1 MKIIHTADLHLG
13 QIIYQSYDRV
23 DEHAHFFAQLE
34 QWCEE
39 ERPDA
44 LVVSGDI
51 FDIQQPSAATRQFFN
66 VRFVSLARKNPDM
79 TIVITAGNHDSA
91 ARIQADRSVW
101 ELANVRLVGVAP
113 SADAGQ
119 DDDRWQNNYIVRLD
133 AGYIVALP
141 YIAGDR
147 RAQVQTLLDRVAA
160 ENTARKPVVL
170 TAHLAVTGSDMTGHG
185 EIGTIR
191 TQDVSTLGTGY
202 DYLALG
208 HIHKPQTIG
217 HPEDDLKMDAVTYPS
232 GVARY
237 SGSVLHVSCDET
249 YPHTVSVV
257 DMAGH
262 GGDVT
267 IRQLRIDELRHFY
280 ILPKDGSAFGT
291 YEEALEGIKA
301 FSEEEKSGYFR
312 LRVDYKASLPSNFN
326 QFVYEIIAANEDEVR
341 YNPKTIWEGTP
352 DGKAN
357 QDARPV
363 FEVAELQ
370 QMTDPVTFIEKT
382 HDQYP
387 DLDLD
392 MVRAA
397 FEEVKAEMRRM
408 KEEERASQKV
418 KADKKAAK
426 KAAKEKTDPRTED
439 KA

>member
-1 MKIIHTADLHLG
+1 M
-13 QIIYQSYDRV
+13 
-23 DEHAHFFAQLE
+23 
-34 QWCEE
+34 
-39 ERPDA
+39 
-44 LVVSGDI
+44 
-51 FDIQQPSAATRQFFN
+51 
-66 VRFVSLARKNPDM
+66 
-79 TIVITAGNHDSA
+79 
-91 ARIQADRSVW
+91 
-101 ELANVRLVGVAP
+101 
-113 SADAGQ
+113 
-119 DDDRWQNNYIVRLD
+119 
-133 AGYIVALP
+133 AGY
-141 YIAGDR
+141 
-147 RAQVQTLLDRVAA
+147 
-160 ENTARKPVVL
+160 
-170 TAHLAVTGSDMTGHG
+170 
-185 EIGTIR
+185 
-191 TQDVSTLGTGY
+191 
-202 DYLALG
+202 
-208 HIHKPQTIG
+208 
-217 HPEDDLKMDAVTYPS
+217 
-232 GVARY
+232 
-237 SGSVLHVSCDET
+237 
-249 YPHTVSVV
+249 
-257 DMAGH
+257 

-397 FEEVKAEMRRM
+397 FEDVKAEMRRM

-418 KADKKAAK
+418 KADKTAAK

>member
-23 DEHAHFFAQLE
+23 DEHSHFFAQLE
-34 QWCEE
+34 RWCEE
-39 ERPDA
+39 ECPDA

-66 VRFVSLARKNPDM
+66 ERFVSLARKNPAM
-79 TIVITAGNHDSA
+79 SIVITAGNHDSA

-113 SADAGQ
+113 SADAGKDGNAWQ
-119 DDDRWQNNYIVRLD
+119 DNYIVRLD

-141 YIAGDR
+141 YFTGDR
-147 RAQVQTLLDRVAA
+147 SAQVQALLDRVAA
-160 ENTARKPVVL
+160 ENTEGKPVVL
-170 TAHLAVTGSDMTGHG
+170 TAHLAVTGSDLAGHG

-217 HPEDDLKMDAVTYPS
+217 YPEDALKMDAVTYPS
-232 GVARY
+232 GVVRY

-257 DMAGH
+257 EMSRR
-262 GGDVT
+262 GGDLT

-280 ILPKDGSAFGT
+280 VLPRDGGAYGT
-291 YEEALEGIKA
+291 DNEALAGIKA
-301 FSEEEKSGYFR
+301 FRDEEKRGYFR

-326 QFVYEIIAANEDEVR
+326 QSVYEIIAASEEEVR
-341 YNPKTIWEGTP
+341 YNPKIIWEGTP
-352 DGKAN
+352 EEKVGE
-357 QDARPV
+357 DARPV
-363 FEVAELQ
+363 FAVAELQ
-370 QMTDPVTFIEKT
+370 QMQDPVTFIERT
-382 HDQYP
+382 LDQYP
-387 DLDLD
+387 NLDLA
-392 MVRAA
+392 MVRSA
-397 FEEVKAEMRRM
+397 FEEVKEELHRM
-408 KEEERASQKV
+408 EEEERVAQKV
-418 KADKKAAK
+418 KADRKAVK
-426 KAAKEKTDPRTED
+426 TAAKENDPNTED

>member
-23 DEHAHFFAQLE
+23 DEHTHFFVQLE
-34 QWCEE
+34 QWCEK

-44 LVVSGDI
+44 LIVSGDI

-66 VRFVSLARKNPDM
+66 ERFVSLALKNPAM

-147 RAQVQTLLDRVAA
+147 RTQVQTLLDRVAA

-257 DMAGH
+257 DMAGY

-397 FEEVKAEMRRM
+397 FEDVKAEMRRM

-418 KADKKAAK
+418 KADKTAAK